1 MRIKVLGTRGEIDET
16 APYHSRHSG
25 VLIDGVLLLD
35 LGEREFLACG
45 PKAVLLT
52 HLHPDHAFFVR
63 PGADKPT
70 AEIPIFGP
78 ERRRGFAIRVL
89 RRPTTIAGYL
99 VRPVPVHHSLKVRSQ
114 AYLISRAGR
123 TVLYTGDL
131 LWIDKAYHP
140 LFKGLDL
147 IITEASAMRAGG
159 FVRRDQVTGQV
170 YGHRSVPDIIRL
182 FKDFCDHI
190 VLVHFGRWFFEDPR
204 RARRDIRRLGR
215 ASGVRVEAAY
225 DGREFVI
232 SGPAAGRP

>member
-1 MRIKVLGTRGEIDET
+1 MRIRILGTRGEIDEA

-25 VLIDGVLLLD
+25 VFIDGTLLID
-35 LGEREFLACG
+35 LGEPEFLAHG

-63 PGADKPT
+63 PGADRP
-70 AEIPIFGP
+70 AAGIPIFGP
-78 ERRRGFAIRVL
+78 EPRHGFGIRTL
-89 RRPTTIAGYL
+89 RRARTIAGYRI
-99 VRPVPVHHSLKVRSQ
+99 RPVPVHHSLKVRSQ

-140 LFKGLDL
+140 LFAGLDL
-147 IITEASAMRAGG
+147 VITEASAMRAGG
-159 FVRRDQVTGQV
+159 FVRRDKATGRI

-182 FKDFCDHI
+182 FRDFCDHI
-190 VLVHFGRWFFEDPR
+190 VLVHFGGWFYEDIP

-215 ASGVRVEAAY
+215 ANGVLVEAAY
-225 DGREFVI
+225 DGREFAV
-232 SGPAAGRP
+232 